1 MIPQRSTSKS
11 EINFPFDFDVK
22 FDALFRSYATET
34 TQFLA
39 PYEISQRNRMTPSA
53 SPSSNVQMF
62 TSEQCVSNQQNPP
75 ATRPIQFSSSM
86 SNSEIAKTLDD
97 AEKGSKTLSRG
108 KWNPF
113 EDPTPFSQMTEDH
126 IFDAE
131 FDAIRQRGSQT
142 S

>member
-1 MIPQRSTSKS
+1 M
-11 EINFPFDFDVK
+11 
-22 FDALFRSYATET
+22 FRSYTTET

-39 PYEISQRNRMTPSA
+39 PYEISQRNRTTPSSI
-53 SPSSNVQMF
+53 SPSTNVQMF
-62 TSEQCVSNQQNPP
+62 ASEQCVSNQPNV
-75 ATRPIQFSSSM
+75 ATKPIQFSSSI
-86 SNSEIAKTLDD
+86 SNSEIAKTFEPDVVK
-97 AEKGSKTLSRG
+97 ATAAVAPTKG

-142 S
+142 SE